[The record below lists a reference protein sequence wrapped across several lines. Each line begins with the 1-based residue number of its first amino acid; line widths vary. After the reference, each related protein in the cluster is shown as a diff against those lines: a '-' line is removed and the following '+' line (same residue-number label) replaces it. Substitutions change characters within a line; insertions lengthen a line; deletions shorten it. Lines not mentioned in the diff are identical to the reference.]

1 MQEIGLDMVSSMS
14 FWHSLPVSKSQQAQ
28 ARAPRLMMALS
39 VLQFVLAQ
47 VKEKEGALAL
57 CKVPQTH
64 TARLGKVLSQNGMS
78 FCM

>member
-28 ARAPRLMMALS
+28 GLTT
-39 VLQFVLAQ
+39 VLFVLWFVLAQ
-47 VKEKEGALAL
+47 ATEKERALAL
-57 CKVPQTH
+57 WEVRQTH
-64 TARLGKVLSQNGMS
+64 TAGLGKVLSWNSMS